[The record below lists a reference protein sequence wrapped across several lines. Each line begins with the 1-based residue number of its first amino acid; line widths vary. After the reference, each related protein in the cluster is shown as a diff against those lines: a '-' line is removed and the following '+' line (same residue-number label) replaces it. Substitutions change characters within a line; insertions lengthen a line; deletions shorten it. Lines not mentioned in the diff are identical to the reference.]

1 MAKRKGNPDQ
11 DALFSE
17 LDMGKEDHKKLL
29 KLARAFYK
37 ARAKRLET
45 LGPLLQEQNEK
56 EQAVIALLKQ
66 LKMNGFEHGDMQ
78 VKLMP
83 TKEHISA
90 KLATDDDDGESTEGD
105 SKLDAA

>member
-11 DALFSE
+11 DALFPD
-17 LDMGKEDHKKLL
+17 LDMSNPEHKKLL

-37 ARAKRLET
+37 ARAHRLET
-45 LGPLLQEQNEK
+45 LGPLLEEQNEK
-56 EQAVIALLKQ
+56 EQAVISLMKQ
-66 LKMNGFEHGDMQ
+66 LKMQGFDHGDMQ

-90 KLATDDDDGESTEGD
+90 KLATDDDGSGGEDE
-105 SKLDAA
+105 KLDAA